1 MPLTKRERSIAAK
14 FKRYE
19 KLKEKASKLYD
30 DADKLLNEI
39 GKSMLRRSPTFIHTT
54 KSGTESTRVA
64 VRIGEDGLEL
74 HCIDH
79 CAGDDVIVGWGHAAV
94 RRYELK
100 TVNP

>member
-19 KLKEKASKLYD
+19 RLKDKASAFYNEA
-30 DADKLLNEI
+30 DATLNQI
-39 GKSMLRRSPTFIHTT
+39 ARAMRRNHPSFTHIS
-54 KSGTESTRVA
+54 KSGVETSRVS
-64 VRIGEDGLEL
+64 VKIGEDGLEL

-79 CAGDDVIVGWGHAAV
+79 AAGDDVILGWGHAAV